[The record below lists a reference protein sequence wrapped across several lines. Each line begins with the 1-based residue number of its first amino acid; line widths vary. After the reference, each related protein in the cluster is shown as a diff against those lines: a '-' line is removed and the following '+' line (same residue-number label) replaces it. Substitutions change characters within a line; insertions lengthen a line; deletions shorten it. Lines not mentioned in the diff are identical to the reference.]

1 MHSQANFQT
10 AFVDRLQSTAGA
22 LLDRASKAEGGERSR
37 VWQWLLAA
45 AALFLVWRMGRSMKK
60 LFWTLF
66 WIGAATWWSGG
77 IAWFGH

>member
-1 MHSQANFQT
+1 MNSQANFQT
-10 AFVDRLQSTAGA
+10 AFVDRLQSTAGE
-22 LLDRASKAEGGERSR
+22 LLDRASKAEGRERVR

-66 WIGAATWWSGG
+66 GVAMAVYWSGG
-77 IAWFGH
+77 FALLLR

>member
-1 MHSQANFQT
+1 MSSQANFQT
-10 AFVDRLQSTAGA
+10 AFVDRLQSTTGE
-22 LLDRASKAEGGERSR
+22 LLDRASKAEGGERTR

-66 WIGAATWWSGG
+66 GVAMAVYWSGG
-77 IAWFGH
+77 FALLTR